1 MPTDPNIPN
10 KNKRVECSVCGY
22 ANRPGLLACEN
33 CGSLLTINANSRQ
46 ATRDLVKD
54 GGSLNKISDD
64 VDDYAHTQ
72 LKTSEYQPG
81 MGLHLFIE
89 DIEEPVTISPQQ
101 LQAQVVIGRHDP
113 ITQQSPPVDLDE
125 YAAYRQGVSRKHS
138 ALQIINGSLMVS
150 DLGSSNGTFLN
161 DSRLPM
167 RQPQVI
173 VDGDE
178 IRVGQVTIVVRF
190 VQVD

>member
-1 MPTDPNIPN
+1 MSTDPINPA
-10 KNKRVECSVCGY
+10 KNKRIECNVCQY
-22 ANRPGLLACEN
+22 LNRPGLLACEN

-54 GGSLNKISDD
+54 GGSLNMVTDEIDD
-64 VDDYAHTQ
+64 FAHSAP
-72 LKTSEYQPG
+72 KTSEYQQG
-81 MGLHLFIE
+81 MGLNLFIE
-89 DIEEPVTISPQQ
+89 DIEAPVVISPQQ
-101 LQAQVVIGRHDP
+101 LQSQVVIGRHDP

-138 ALQIINGSLMVS
+138 ALQIINGALMVS

-161 DSRLPM
+161 DVRLPM
-167 RQPQVI
+167 RQPRVI
-173 VDGDE
+173 LDGDT
-178 IRVGQVTIVVRF
+178 IRVGQVAIVVRF